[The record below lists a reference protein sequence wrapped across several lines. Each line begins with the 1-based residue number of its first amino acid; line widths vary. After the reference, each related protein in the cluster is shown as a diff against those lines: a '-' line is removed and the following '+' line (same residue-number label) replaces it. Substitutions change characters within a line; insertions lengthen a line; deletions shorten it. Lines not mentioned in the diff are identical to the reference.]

1 MAEAHQATTYSD
13 VLIHEHTEANHDQE
27 VLQLVFKSGIRSWRK
42 RFARF
47 RSKVKNGVYPAH
59 LESLW
64 IIVAMAMGFHFYTQN
79 TPFDVVKLVIK
90 FMPNQSL
97 GWEIVACTIAGLF
110 YWLLVAFLMRFTL
123 KMLLTYRGFLFEAR
137 GRKVTMKTKIWA
149 ILLKV
154 FIKWNSPNLFSF
166 QETLPRLPVPPVKDT
181 MKRYLR
187 SVRPLLDDKN
197 YERVAKEAEEFEK
210 GIGKKLQRYLVLK
223 SWWATN
229 YVSDWWEEYVYHKS
243 RHPLLVN
250 SNIYGTDCVN
260 HPTKDQA
267 ARVANLIYLCMQFRR
282 KIIRQELQPIMVQ
295 GMVPLCSYQYERLFN
310 TARIPGVDGDKL
322 IHNDDAHYMAIRHKG
337 VFYKL
342 PVQHNGRMLNA
353 KEIEYQVNYIL
364 KSNNKASHAE
374 EYLGSL
380 TAWDRTKW
388 AETRNKYFSKGVNKA
403 SLDVIESSIFFFN
416 LHDKEYDMDFDDSAK
431 MKVFSKE
438 CLHGQIFDF
447 WFDKSFCMSVGTNA
461 RYAMNAEH
469 SWADAPILGHLYEEV
484 QFDDQFSYDE
494 NGKLLGTME
503 CTPPL
508 PTRLKWDF
516 SDEQLVKNIDQ
527 AYSDALKITSDVD
540 HMVLKFDDFGKGFIK
555 TCKVSPD
562 AFIQMALQLAYFR
575 DFGKFSLTYE
585 ASMTRLYREGRTET
599 VRSCSIESCAWVRAM
614 EDEKVSSQEKV
625 RLLRVACE
633 RHQQLYLE
641 AMTGKGVDRHIF
653 CLYVISKYLEIDS
666 PFLKEVL
673 SEPWR
678 LSTSQTPHGQSPRTD
693 LVKYPG
699 LVGSGGGFG
708 PVSYDGYSVSYIVS
722 GENRIFFHL
731 SSTISCP
738 LTNTERFSQRITKA
752 LGDIKALFV
761 KLNAEQKLQKNGV
774 S

>member
-13 VLIHEHTEANHDQE
+13 VLIHEHTDANHDQE
-27 VLQLVFKSGIRSWRK
+27 VLQLVFVSGMRSWRK

-47 RSKVKNGVYPAH
+47 RSKVRNGVYPAH

-64 IIVAMAMGFHFYTQN
+64 IIVALAMGFHFYTQN
-79 TPFDVVKLVIK
+79 TPFDVVKVVIK
-90 FMPNQSL
+90 FMPDQSL
-97 GWEIVACTIAGLF
+97 GWEIVACTIAGIF
-110 YWLLVAFLMRFTL
+110 YWLLVAFIMRFTL

-137 GRKVTMKTKIWA
+137 GRKVSLKTRIWA
-149 ILLKV
+149 VLLKIFV
-154 FIKWNSPNLFSF
+154 KWNSPNLFSF
-166 QETLPRLPVPPVKDT
+166 QETLPRLSVPPVKDT

-197 YERVAKEAEEFEK
+197 YERVAKEAEDFEK

-243 RHPLLVN
+243 RHPLPVN

-260 HPTKDQA
+260 HPTKNQA
-267 ARVANLIYLCMQFRR
+267 ARVANLIYQCLQFRR
-282 KIIRQELQPIMVQ
+282 KIIRQELQPIMAQ

-322 IHNDDAHYMAIRHKG
+322 IHNNDAHYMSIRHKG
-337 VFYKL
+337 VYYKL

-353 KEIEYQVNYIL
+353 KEIEYQLNYIIN
-364 KSNNKASHAE
+364 SNNKASHPE
-374 EYLGSL
+374 EFLGSL

-388 AETRNKYFSKGVNKA
+388 AETRNKYFSKGVNKT
-403 SLDVIESSIFFFN
+403 SLDCIENSIFFFN
-416 LHDKEYDMDFDDSAK
+416 LHDKPFDMDFDDVEK
-431 MKVFSKE
+431 MKVFSKQ
-438 CLHGQIFDF
+438 CLYGQIYDF
-447 WFDKSFCMSVGTNA
+447 WFDKSLCMAVGTNA

-484 QFDDQFSYDE
+484 QFEDQFSYDE
-494 NGKLLGTME
+494 DGNLLGSME
-503 CTPPL
+503 CKPPL

-527 AYSDALKITSDVD
+527 AYNDALKITSDVD
-540 HMVLKFDDFGKGFIK
+540 HMVLKHTAFGKGFIK

-614 EDEKVSSQEKV
+614 EDDKVSTQEKV
-625 RLLRVACE
+625 RLLRIACE

-653 CLYVISKYLEIDS
+653 CLYVISKYLEIES

-722 GENRIFFHL
+722 GEDKIFFHL
-731 SSTISCP
+731 SSTISCSQ
-738 LTNTERFSQRITKA
+738 TNTERFSQRLTKA
-752 LGDIKALFV
+752 LGDIKALFE